1 MLELSLSCSS
11 AKRNQVRAISS
22 EATRA
27 SPVEA
32 KRAVVRHSCA
42 RRRYSSALARVIAL
56 SSFVRYA
63 TNVIGDALFQKF
75 KIYKG
80 FGPEFQT
87 EALPTRKSRTPRSIR
102 SALKAF
108 RPRVKRKFSSAHTR
122 SLAVIS

>member
-42 RRRYSSALARVIAL
+42 RRRYSSALARGTA
-56 SSFVRYA
+56 A
-63 TNVIGDALFQKF
+63 TLVCTLPDKRKWRRRVPKISKYTTDSVVNFKLRHYPQELHLDDSADALK
-75 KIYKG
+75 
-80 FGPEFQT
+80 T
-87 EALPTRKSRTPRSIR
+87 
-102 SALKAF
+102 
-108 RPRVKRKFSSAHTR
+108 
-122 SLAVIS
+122 SLG